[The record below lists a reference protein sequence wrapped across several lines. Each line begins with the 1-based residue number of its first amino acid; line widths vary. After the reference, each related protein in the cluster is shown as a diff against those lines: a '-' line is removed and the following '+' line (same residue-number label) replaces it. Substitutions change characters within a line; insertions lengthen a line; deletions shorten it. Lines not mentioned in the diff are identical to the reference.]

1 MVPLQLLVLRNR
13 NGLKIQNMTTPYKD
27 RLAAIQQLLAS
38 SQQEEVEEG
47 YDSLFDL
54 WLENSDVPGF
64 IQDLIPI
71 AATHGTFIQ
80 EFKDRLNS
88 LITKD
93 VITDTYLQQRLNSL
107 ESEIAKYKINS
118 LKSENA
124 TAPSLIGGTAGET
137 NPRFAFWQIALALII
152 LAALGLMIVL
162 PNTFQKGIMFVIA
175 ISCAVVF
182 PYIFSQK
189 QHRII
194 AEELNIK
201 LNYSFPKYL
210 SVGDENIVDLSIENP
225 NETRFTGELTM
236 VFDDDNSL
244 IAPAAE
250 KSLSAHI
257 DVFPHDRAAKQFNFS
272 LKNKPADGNIN
283 FYFLV
288 LSSSGTRHK
297 TNNEFFLISPIPHL
311 RSIWSW
317 LFGSAGLGAL
327 IIALLWEQLKK
338 ILGIG

>member
-1 MVPLQLLVLRNR
+1 MAAL
-13 NGLKIQNMTTPYKD
+13 YKD
-27 RLAAIQQLLAS
+27 RLTAIQQLLAS
-38 SQQEEVEEG
+38 SHQEEVEEG
-47 YDSLFDL
+47 YDSLFNL
-54 WLENSDVPGF
+54 WLENSDLPGF

-71 AATHGTFIQ
+71 AAKHETFIR
-80 EFKDRLNS
+80 EFKERLNS

-118 LKSENA
+118 LKSENV
-124 TAPSLIGGTAGET
+124 TTPSLIGSAAGET
-137 NPRFAFWQIALALII
+137 NPKFAFWQIALAVII
-152 LAALGLMIVL
+152 LVTLGLMFVL
-162 PNTFQKGIMFVIA
+162 PNTFQKGIMLLIA
-175 ISCAVVF
+175 VSCTMVF

-210 SVGDENIVDLSIENP
+210 SVGDENIVDFSMENP
-225 NETRFTGELTM
+225 NETGFTGELTM

-244 IAPAAE
+244 IAPVAE

-257 DVFPHDRAAKQFNFS
+257 DLLPHNRVAKQFNFVV
-272 LKNKPADGNIN
+272 KNKPADGNIN

-297 TNNEFFLISPIPHL
+297 TNTEFFLISPIPHL

-327 IIALLWEQLKK
+327 IIALLWEELKEL
-338 ILGIG
+338 LGL